1 MCIAVVA
8 IDPKIILLTQS
19 CDCERLDNGTEGTPW
34 MKEEATKGIQPNLTL
49 EVQKIQL
56 GSLSRAEYFPA
67 FTTFRERYSKVTA

>member
-19 CDCERLDNGTEGTPW
+19 CDCERLDNETPW

-67 FTTFRERYSKVTA
+67 FTTFRER

>member
-19 CDCERLDNGTEGTPW
+19 CDCKRLDNGTPW

-49 EVQKIQL
+49 EVQKDPTGEPVTCRIL
-56 GSLSRAEYFPA
+56 SCLYHFSRA
-67 FTTFRERYSKVTA
+67 VV